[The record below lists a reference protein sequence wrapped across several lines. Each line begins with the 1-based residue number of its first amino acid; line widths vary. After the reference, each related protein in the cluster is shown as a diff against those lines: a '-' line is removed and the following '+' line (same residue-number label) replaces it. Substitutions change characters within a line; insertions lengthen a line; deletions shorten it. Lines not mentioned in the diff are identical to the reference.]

1 MGSGYV
7 IEHCVS
13 AFSERDKEK
22 AFRIYVTD
30 AIMCISETVATASKY
45 GGSYMEKRYADI
57 IEPQEEIEY
66 DPDEI
71 ALDIITRAGLRVDN
85 ECIGVSSDTIA

>member
-13 AFSERDKEK
+13 AFSARNKEK
-22 AFRIYVTD
+22 AFRIYISD
-30 AIMCISETVATASKY
+30 AIMCISETVANMGG
-45 GGSYMEKRYADI
+45 GGSYMNKRYVDI
-57 IEPQEEIEY
+57 IEPHEDIEY

-71 ALDIITRAGLRVDN
+71 ALDIINRAGLRTDN
-85 ECIGVSSDTIA
+85 ECS

>member
-13 AFSERDKEK
+13 AFSEMNKEK
-22 AFRIYVTD
+22 AFRIYMSD
-30 AIMCISETVATASKY
+30 AIMCISETVANIS
-45 GGSYMEKRYADI
+45 GGSYMEKRYVDI
-57 IEPQEEIEY
+57 IEPQEEIEC

-71 ALDIITRAGLRVDN
+71 ALDIIQRAGLRID
-85 ECIGVSSDTIA
+85 

>member
-13 AFSERDKEK
+13 AFSEHNQEK
-22 AFRIYVTD
+22 AYRIYLTD
-30 AIMCISETVATASKY
+30 AIMCISETVANM
-45 GGSYMEKRYADI
+45 GGGGFYMEKRYIDI

>member
-13 AFSERDKEK
+13 AFSQRNKEK
-22 AFRIYVTD
+22 AFRIYMTD
-30 AIMCISETVATASKY
+30 AIMCISETVANMGN
-45 GGSYMEKRYADI
+45 GGSYMEKRYIDI
-57 IEPQEEIEY
+57 IEPQDDEF

-71 ALDIITRAGLRVDN
+71 ALDIIQRAGLRTDN
-85 ECIGVSSDTIA
+85 ECS

>member
-13 AFSERDKEK
+13 AFSEYNKEK
-22 AFRIYVTD
+22 AFRVYVSD
-30 AIMCISETVATASKY
+30 AIMCISETIANRD
-45 GGSYMEKRYADI
+45 GGSYMTKRYIDI
-57 IEPQEEIEY
+57 IEPHEEIDY

-71 ALDIITRAGLRVDN
+71 ALDIIERAGLRTND
-85 ECIGVSSDTIA
+85 ECIGISSDIDA